1 MSVTSNRRWSVGAA
15 GREDLE
21 VKPIDSRD
29 KTERGEKERM
39 RDRKVEGERGGLAP
53 VVC

>member
-1 MSVTSNRRWSVGAA
+1 MA

-29 KTERGEKERM
+29 EIERKGKERT
-39 RDRKVEGERGGLAP
+39 RDRKVEGERDSLAP
-53 VVC
+53 VVV